1 MPHRK
6 HSLRF
11 LLMISIASALLG
23 AFACEKKTPGDG
35 PTAHTAS
42 TDGQV
47 HAPITIEPAEK
58 LSAERVAAGK
68 AHILK
73 FECNRCHSIEG
84 VERVPTE
91 KSCVTCHQEILAGTY
106 EAKPE
111 LIEKWQKNII
121 HLTATP
127 ALEAMAPRFKRAWL
141 VDFLQEPHDL
151 RPRVDAQMPRMK
163 ISEEDAN
170 KLADYLLPEVYAAQ
184 QMLPGDAKR
193 GEKRANELGCGSC
206 HAMTGG
212 SLQAS
217 AIPVELA
224 PEALAIGM
232 KLAPDLRHT
241 RRRFHAAALVK
252 WLLDPASIKPSTEMP
267 KIPMSDQDARDIAA
281 YLITSNLSSPP
292 EMKPPERLPVLK
304 RRVRYKEV
312 SQKVFKKVCWH
323 CHSEADYVGGD
334 GGPGNTGGFGFEG
347 RGLSLAEYTAIASG
361 MRDDEG
367 KRTSVF
373 KEAPNG
379 MPWLVAAMYARHVEV
394 AGGEVEG
401 VRGMPLGLPP
411 MTLEEIQLV
420 ETWIAQGRPR

>member
-6 HSLRF
+6 HLLRLAAATCLSL
-11 LLMISIASALLG
+11 LCLVL
-23 AFACEKKTPGDG
+23 ACEKKPGQDAPDNSTSTKADALEPVEIK
-35 PTAHTAS
+35 PTE
-42 TDGQV
+42 V
-47 HAPITIEPAEK
+47 LPA
-58 LSAERVAAGK
+58 ARVEAGK
-68 AHILK
+68 QHILE
-73 FECNRCHSIEG
+73 FECNRCHVIDG
-84 VERVPTE
+84 VADVPTE
-91 KSCVTCHQEILAGTY
+91 KSCVTCHQQILAGTF

-111 LIEKWQKNII
+111 VLQKWQKNII

-127 ALEAMAPRFKRAWL
+127 ELSAMAPRFKRSWL
-141 VDFLQEPHDL
+141 VDFLQNPHDL

-193 GEKRANELGCGSC
+193 GEERINALGCGSC
-206 HAMTGG
+206 HAMSGG
-212 SLQAS
+212 NLQAS
-217 AIPVELA
+217 AIPVKLKPEELA
-224 PEALAIGM
+224 LGM

-241 RRRFHAAALVK
+241 RRRFHPATLVT
-252 WLLDPASIKPSTEMP
+252 WLRDPASIKPSTKMP
-267 KIPMSDQDARDIAA
+267 KIPMSEQDARDIAA
-281 YLITSNLSSPP
+281 FLITSNLSSLP
-292 EMKPPERLPVLK
+292 EVKPPERLPVLE
-304 RRVRYKEV
+304 RRVRYGEV
-312 SQKVFKKVCWH
+312 SEKVFKKVCWH

-361 MRDDEG
+361 MRDDQG

-373 KEAPNG
+373 KDAPNG
-379 MPWLVAAMYARHVEV
+379 MPWLVAVMYARHVEV
-394 AGGEVEG
+394 AGGKVEG

-420 ETWIAQGRPR
+420 ETWISQGRPR